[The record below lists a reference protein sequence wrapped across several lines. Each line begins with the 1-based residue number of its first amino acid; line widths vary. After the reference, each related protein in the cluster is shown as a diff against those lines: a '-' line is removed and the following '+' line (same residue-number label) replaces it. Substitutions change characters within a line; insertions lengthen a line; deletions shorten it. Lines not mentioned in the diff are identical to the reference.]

1 MISEIFQNAVC
12 RFCGEPGMRGGK
24 NTSTLAECELL
35 AINGAPPDEIP
46 DHQKRAIFNA
56 ME

>member
-1 MISEIFQNAVC
+1 
-12 RFCGEPGMRGGK
+12 MRGGK

-46 DHQKRAIFNA
+46 DKPEKGALSCKRMKNA
-56 ME
+56 FHIR